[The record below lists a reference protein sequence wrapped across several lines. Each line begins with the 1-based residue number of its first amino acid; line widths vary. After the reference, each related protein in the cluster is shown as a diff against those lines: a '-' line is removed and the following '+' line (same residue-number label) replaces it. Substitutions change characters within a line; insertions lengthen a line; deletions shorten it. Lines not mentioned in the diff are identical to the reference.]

1 MGVFHPEIMWT
12 ARMPWVQ
19 WQHGALFSLGNDSHW
34 DQSVMFAV
42 MHVSQA
48 AWTCMM
54 TALRRPA
61 WIGSKLLGLPCRIFR
76 EMNTL
81 AGLEQADVSGNETK
95 CLFFFLRSA
104 QRYFFVYTHEHR
116 YICGC
121 SCCRFRILTM
131 GKKNVAT
138 GTAVM
143 EAWLPLLTLFRTEL
157 FLMIPEMWF

>member
-95 CLFFFLRSA
+95 CLFFFKVSPKVLLCVHTWA
-104 QRYFFVYTHEHR
+104 QIYMWLFLLQIQNFNY
-116 YICGC
+116 
-121 SCCRFRILTM
+121 
-131 GKKNVAT
+131 GKKKRGHRNSCDGSLASSFNT
-138 GTAVM
+138 
-143 EAWLPLLTLFRTEL
+143 F
-157 FLMIPEMWF
+157 